1 MYVDRYSDGII
12 KKLAKLKKKDPAHYN
27 IVRKKIDWV
36 LSNPEHRY
44 KDLHYSMKGISR
56 VHIGHF
62 VLTFRIDNL
71 NKIIYFAKVLG
82 IETAKRI
89 ELFQRELFF

>member
-1 MYVDRYSDGII
+1 MYSDKYSEEIT
-12 KKLAKLKKKDPAHYN
+12 KKLAKLKKKDAKHYQN
-27 IVRKKIDWV
+27 VRNKMDWI
-36 LSNPEHRY
+36 LENPEHRY

-71 NKIIYFAKVLG
+71 NKIIYFA
-82 IETAKRI
+82 T
-89 ELFQRELFF
+89 FRE